1 MIIGVIADTHVGE
14 FLDALPQGALDALA
28 GSDLILHAGDLSD
41 GSVIRTLERIAP
53 VIAVRGDHDLPSA
66 PHLPRRA
73 VVQVGRHRIGLIH
86 GKRRSTDALVVAAHA
101 AAGRRIGWDAGRMR
115 AMARSFR
122 DVDAVVFGH
131 WHEAAIARVDG
142 VLVMNPGAV
151 CPWGSLEG
159 GREPR
164 PGAAG
169 VADRLVRRYRRQLAD
184 EVMTPSIGRLS
195 VTASGI
201 EGNLIPL

>member
-1 MIIGVIADTHVGE
+1 M
-14 FLDALPQGALDALA
+14 
-28 GSDLILHAGDLSD
+28 
-41 GSVIRTLERIAP
+41 
-53 VIAVRGDHDLPSA
+53 
-66 PHLPRRA
+66 
-73 VVQVGRHRIGLIH
+73 
-86 GKRRSTDALVVAAHA
+86 
-101 AAGRRIGWDAGRMR
+101 
-115 AMARSFR
+115 
-122 DVDAVVFGH
+122 VFGH